1 MALVFPY
8 GLRSPKRLRAS
19 PTLPVQPGWRWT
31 WFPRVQLTEGIVLS
45 AIASVASTATG
56 DIEVSTLLNPS
67 LSGDG
72 VSIANSSGDIEIS
85 VLTGGDALVI
95 AAATAS
101 LTLEVGGIEVSDLT
115 GDAKVVSTAAGAL
128 GSATPLQGGAIS
140 DAESMGN
147 ADANTPLAGSGQ
159 DTVSASGAMQP
170 QTGLSGAAQ
179 DTVSVSG
186 DISESTPLTGS
197 APATASASGSV
208 QSQMGMAGAA
218 TGQVTASG
226 APTVG
231 IRLDAVAQASGSAS
245 GSLADVMALSGAG
258 TITPDA
264 SGGLSTVDPER
275 NILTYAVNLNTGAV
289 TQFKNCS
296 FDRLVRAHGV
306 LYGLK
311 DGNVYRFGGD
321 QDPNSTPINASVRFA
336 PQGFETGMKKRLID
350 TYLFSRIP
358 GALRVLPIYDETEQL
373 AYSSLGYERDGLI
386 NHKVKVGKGNAFH
399 TLGLVVENTDGGTF
413 DVGALRLNVQTLS
426 RRI

>member
-1 MALVFPY
+1 MGHQ
-8 GLRSPKRLRAS
+8 GLADE
-19 PTLPVQPGWRWT
+19 
-31 WFPRVQLTEGIVLS
+31 RVEKIRT
-45 AIASVASTATG
+45 
-56 DIEVSTLLNPS
+56 D
-67 LSGDG
+67 
-72 VSIANSSGDIEIS
+72 
-85 VLTGGDALVI
+85 
-95 AAATAS
+95 AAA
-101 LTLEVGGIEVSDLT
+101 
-115 GDAKVVSTAAGAL
+115 
-128 GSATPLQGGAIS
+128 
-140 DAESMGN
+140 
-147 ADANTPLAGSGQ
+147 
-159 DTVSASGAMQP
+159 
-170 QTGLSGAAQ
+170 
-179 DTVSVSG
+179 
-186 DISESTPLTGS
+186 
-197 APATASASGSV
+197 
-208 QSQMGMAGAA
+208 
-218 TGQVTASG
+218 QVTASG
-226 APTVG
+226 APSVG
-231 IRLDAVAQASGSAS
+231 IRLDALAQTAGSAS